1 MQAERE
7 SVKDGSRV
15 SSLDK
20 WCMVV
25 PLTKRTQTWQSRTVG
40 KDNEILEFH
49 TSIEEEMFKT
59 SLGTTR
65 LKYNRE
71 D

>member
-1 MQAERE
+1 MAHGG
-7 SVKDGSRV
+7 STGIKDPH
-15 SSLDK
+15 
-20 WCMVV
+20 M
-25 PLTKRTQTWQSRTVG
+25 WQSRTVR

-59 SLGTTR
+59 SLGTTC
-65 LKYNRE
+65 LKYKRE

>member
-7 SVKDGSRV
+7 RVKDGSRV

-25 PLTKRTQTWQSRTVG
+25 PLTTRTQTWQSRTVG